1 MLSQNPS
8 DLNVVR
14 AEDINKEI
22 LRLAIIGEL
31 DAINL
36 YEQLS
41 AKSNNSDIKKIL
53 LDIARE
59 EKTHIGELQ
68 ALLLS
73 LDEEQREELKNGEAE
88 IKKKTGKSPKILSS
102 LEAS

>member
-8 DLNVVR
+8 DLNIMR
-14 AEDINKEI
+14 ENDINKEI

-31 DAINL
+31 DAISL

-41 AKSNNSDIKKIL
+41 AKSNDSDIKKIL
-53 LDIARE
+53 LDIAKE

-68 ALLLS
+68 ALLL
-73 LDEEQREELKNGEAE
+73 LQDEEQREELKNGEAE
-88 IKKKTGKSPKILSS
+88 IKKKTGKS
-102 LEAS
+102 